1 MQLKIDRL
9 INPYK
14 ESNSYLLSIDDNRIV
29 LIDFGNYPTILLNEY
44 LNNNNKQLVAVFLT
58 HEHADHCSGI
68 NELAN
73 YHSFDLYCSEAC
85 AVNIENEKQNL
96 SCYIQDLKPFKIL
109 QKKRKVYDG
118 ELIQLGGLTFEIMI
132 TPGHSPGGISIFVN
146 DFVFT
151 GDTILEKGKPYLAF
165 PHSNKTDYLISI
177 TQLLNRIQNQTI
189 LPGHGDDFQMTE
201 SIRKKLKLTL
211 EY

>member
-14 ESNSYLLSIDDNRIV
+14 ESNTYLLSIDDKSV
-29 LIDFGNYPTILLNEY
+29 VMIDLGNYPTDLLIQY
-44 LNNNNKQLVAVFLT
+44 LKKNNKQLVAVFLT
-58 HEHADHCSGI
+58 HEHSDHCSGI
-68 NELAN
+68 NELATF
-73 YHSFDLYCSEAC
+73 HDFDLYCSEAC
-85 AVNIENEKQNL
+85 AINIENEKQNL

-132 TPGHSPGGISIFVN
+132 TPGHSPGGISIFVK

-151 GDTILEKGKPYLAF
+151 GDTILEEGKPYLAF
-165 PHSNKTDYLISI
+165 PHSNKSDYLISI
-177 TQLLNRIQNQTI
+177 TKLLNRIQNQTI

-211 EY
+211 EH

>member
-1 MQLKIDRL
+1 MQLKIERL

-14 ESNSYLLSIDDNRIV
+14 EANTYLLSIDDNRIV
-29 LIDFGNYPTILLNEY
+29 MIDFGNYPTDLLNEY
-44 LNNNNKQLVAVFLT
+44 LKNNNKQLEAVFLT
-58 HEHADHCSGI
+58 HEHSDHCSGI

-73 YHSFDLYCSEAC
+73 YHDFDLYCSQDC

-109 QKKRKVYDG
+109 QKKRIVYDG
-118 ELIQLGGLTFEIMI
+118 ELINLGDFTFEIMI
-132 TPGHSPGGISIFVN
+132 TPGHSPGGITIFVKN
-146 DFVFT
+146 FVFT

-165 PHSNKTDYLISI
+165 PHSSKTDYLTAI
-177 TQLLNRIQNQTI
+177 TKLLNRIQNQTI
-189 LPGHGDDFQMTE
+189 LPGHGADFQMTE

-211 EY
+211 EH

>member
-14 ESNSYLLSIDDNRIV
+14 EANTYLLSIDDNRIV
-29 LIDFGNYPTILLNEY
+29 MIDFGNYPTDLVNDY
-44 LNNNNKQLVAVFLT
+44 LKNKNKQLAAVFLT
-58 HEHADHCSGI
+58 HEHSDHCSGI

-73 YHSFDLYCSEAC
+73 YHDFDLYCSQAC
-85 AVNIENEKQNL
+85 AINIENEKQNL

-109 QKKRKVYDG
+109 QKKRIVHDG
-118 ELIQLGGLTFEIMI
+118 ELINLGDFTFEIMI
-132 TPGHSPGGISIFVN
+132 TSGHSPGGISIFVK

-165 PHSNKTDYLISI
+165 PHSSKTDYHISI
-177 TQLLNRIQNQTI
+177 TKLLNRIQNETI
-189 LPGHGDDFQMTE
+189 FPGHGADFQMTE
-201 SIRKKLKLTL
+201 SIRKKLKLTIDH
-211 EY
+211 